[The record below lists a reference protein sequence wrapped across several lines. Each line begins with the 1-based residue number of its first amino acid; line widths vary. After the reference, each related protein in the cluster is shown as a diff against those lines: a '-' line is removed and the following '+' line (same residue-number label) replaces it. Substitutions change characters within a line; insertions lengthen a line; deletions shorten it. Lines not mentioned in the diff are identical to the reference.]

1 MLGVIGSNGAGK
13 STLLKLMARVLQP
26 TGGRVWVKGRVA
38 PLLDISGGFHPEL
51 TGRENVFLNGAL
63 LGLSRGDIRRRFDS
77 IVDFAELAEFID
89 APLRMY
95 SSGMVA
101 RLGFAIATDVE
112 PDILL
117 VDEVLAVGD
126 EKFRAKCADRM
137 RRFRDSGATILLVS
151 HDMHTVRQLCDR
163 ALWLEKGRVNRA
175 GPAEEVVEQYSRS

>member
-1 MLGVIGSNGAGK
+1 
-13 STLLKLMARVLQP
+13 
-26 TGGRVWVKGRVA
+26 
-38 PLLDISGGFHPEL
+38 
-51 TGRENVFLNGAL
+51 
-63 LGLSRGDIRRRFDS
+63 
-77 IVDFAELAEFID
+77 
-89 APLRMY
+89 
-95 SSGMVA
+95 MVA